1 MDRWTEYFKQLL
13 EENENEISNNRASNN
28 LWHRTTMLLTEEITE
43 VELTNTIEK
52 IKIGHDKM
60 IKLMKHESGA

>member
-1 MDRWTEYFKQLL
+1 MTQDNHVT
-13 EENENEISNNRASNN
+13 
-28 LWHRTTMLLTEEITE
+28 TEEITE
-43 VELTNTIEK
+43 EELTNTIEK